1 MPWVHFVVIAN
12 LRDDCP
18 VGRFDGMQFVIG
30 VLVPR
35 ADRYL
40 SKPLPRLTVIFG
52 LTDSDLTTV
61 APELFAGIQQ
71 PSVSELDRAVRA
83 VYDRG
88 NPSRP

>member
-1 MPWVHFVVIAN
+1 MFLHFVVIAN

-18 VGRFDGMQFVIG
+18 VGRLDGMQFVIG

-52 LTDSDLTTV
+52 LTNSDLTTV
-61 APELFAGIQQ
+61 APELF
-71 PSVSELDRAVRA
+71 
-83 VYDRG
+83 
-88 NPSRP
+88 